1 MYINYKTEEVVR
13 TINIEVVESFVV
25 DIKIPAWEVREIVE
39 RNFTGCGEC
48 SFCGFMKINAIKELR
63 DVHFGLPYLNIGLR
77 EAKEMIEAIYNQGL
91 EAGNYKSALQRTL
104 KPYESADDNHSYNAT
119 ADSLPF

>member
-1 MYINYKTEEVVR
+1 MYINYNTEEVVR

-77 EAKEMIEAIYNQGL
+77 
-91 EAGNYKSALQRTL
+91 S
-104 KPYESADDNHSYNAT
+104 
-119 ADSLPF
+119 